1 MGEYHIMYSRAPN
14 KRARRKFSKN
24 MTNEYTALAF
34 YAKGTQKKFWRKKK
48 MWLKNNGGFYY
59 SGLAFF
65 LHRPGV
71 KKEYPEIY

>member
-48 MWLKNNGGFYY
+48 CGLKIMAVFTTVDLHFFYTD
-59 SGLAFF
+59 LA
-65 LHRPGV
+65 
-71 KKEYPEIY
+71 